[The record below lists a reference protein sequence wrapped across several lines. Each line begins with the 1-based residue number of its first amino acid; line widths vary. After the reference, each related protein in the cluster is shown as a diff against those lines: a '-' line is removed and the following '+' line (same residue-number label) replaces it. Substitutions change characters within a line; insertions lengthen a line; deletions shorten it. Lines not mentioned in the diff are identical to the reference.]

1 MQSGNKE
8 SFLNLTQKSII
19 ILFFTLIICSVL
31 VFKNL
36 IFQSNFILKKFGE
49 FSIEP
54 EIAFTNNKPTFLEF
68 YAEWCEVCK
77 EMAPKVA
84 DIKEKYEKDINFVFL
99 NVDNPKWEKYI
110 RDFNVNGI
118 PQLNLFD
125 ENANLKVTFIGK
137 QEEKMIKESLENL
150 NDNFISNK
158 QILNSEFSI
167 VKKNKNY
174 QFSPRTHG

>member
-1 MQSGNKE
+1 MQSENRE
-8 SFLNLTQKSII
+8 LFLNLTQKSIL

-36 IFQSNFILKKFGE
+36 IFQPNFILKKFGE
-49 FSIEP
+49 FSIDP
-54 EIAFTNNKPTFLEF
+54 EIALTNNKPTFLEF

-118 PQLNLFD
+118 PQLNLLD
-125 ENANLKVTFIGK
+125 EDANLKFTFIGK
-137 QEEKMIKESLENL
+137 QEENMIKESLENL

-158 QILNSEFSI
+158 KILNSEFSI

>member
-8 SFLNLTQKSII
+8 SLLNLSQKSIL
-19 ILFFTLIICSVL
+19 ILFFTLIICSL
-31 VFKNL
+31 LAFKNL
-36 IFQSNFILKKFGE
+36 IFQPNFILKKFGE
-49 FSIEP
+49 FSIDP
-54 EIAFTNNKPTFLEF
+54 EIALTNNKPTFLEF

-84 DIKEKYEKDINFVFL
+84 DIKEKYEEDINFVFL

-125 ENANLKVTFIGK
+125 EDAHLKVTFIGK
-137 QEEKMIKESLENL
+137 QEDSIIKESLDNL
-150 NDNFISNK
+150 HDNFSSNK
-158 QILNSEFSI
+158 QFLNSEFSI
-167 VKKNKNY
+167 VKENKNY
-174 QFSPRTHG
+174 QSSPRTHG